1 MAEIL
6 ILSLSDLAS
15 DPRLDRQL
23 NSLAEEH
30 KVSAAAFGPP
40 RHMEV
45 AFTAIQRPVDASP
58 WSKAASQALRSMRCF
73 DHAYWR
79 HPSVQKW
86 LIELS
91 GLNFAVIL
99 VNDAV
104 TLPLAFRIAGERPVV
119 FDAHEYA
126 PSEHLLDWR
135 WRVLIQPSID
145 WACQTYI
152 PQTAGCMTVSQGIAD
167 LYEVNYGGDFT
178 VVTNASRYEDLS
190 PQPVD
195 ASNIKL
201 VSWGAAD
208 PQRKLELMFDAMELL
223 GPRFSLDLILVPGD
237 ENYIEKLKA
246 KAASSPSIRFLPRV
260 PMPELPSFGNAYD
273 IGVFVLPDGHA
284 NQTYALPNKFFEFI
298 QARVAVAIGPSVEM
312 EPIANQFDVGI
323 VAEAFTAEALAD
335 AIRATSPERL
345 SQLKANTNNA
355 AKALNAEANAELVRS
370 VVNNALKTSGPGSTP
385 GA

>member
-1 MAEIL
+1 
-6 ILSLSDLAS
+6 
-15 DPRLDRQL
+15 
-23 NSLAEEH
+23 
-30 KVSAAAFGPP
+30 
-40 RHMEV
+40 
-45 AFTAIQRPVDASP
+45 
-58 WSKAASQALRSMRCF
+58 
-73 DHAYWR
+73 
-79 HPSVQKW
+79 
-86 LIELS
+86 
-91 GLNFAVIL
+91 
-99 VNDAV
+99 
-104 TLPLAFRIAGERPVV
+104 
-119 FDAHEYA
+119 
-126 PSEHLLDWR
+126 
-135 WRVLIQPSID
+135 
-145 WACQTYI
+145 
-152 PQTAGCMTVSQGIAD
+152 MTVSQGIAD